1 MRWAQPMVAGRW
13 DRRHKVHGSGES
25 HDDAAGVGRRCS
37 INCSTCRRSER
48 GILVISSSAVVWVG
62 GVIVVVVSCFT
73 GGVFRFGSTVVFPNV
88 VAFEACGLVCPRYSL
103 KGRQL

>member
-1 MRWAQPMVAGRW
+1 M
-13 DRRHKVHGSGES
+13 
-25 HDDAAGVGRRCS
+25 
-37 INCSTCRRSER
+37 
-48 GILVISSSAVVWVG
+48 LVISSSAVVWVG
-62 GVIVVVVSCFT
+62 GVVVVFVSWFT